1 MLYQPVAVFTSRCCK
16 LVNDNILIPF
26 GSTSRR
32 HRLPKLY
39 AIALSHIHEFFKS

>member
-1 MLYQPVAVFTSRCCK
+1 MFVSPSNGIVTIYYK
-16 LVNDNILIPF
+16 LIPNRYL

-39 AIALSHIHEFFKS
+39 AIALSHIHDFFKS